1 LAKFEAIKN
10 GTNELKEIVYKEIIE
25 YNIDLEQI
33 EITKIAF
40 GIILINHSRGKMA
53 NKQNIVIHFEVQQLV
68 TY

>member
-10 GTNELKEIVYKEIIE
+10 GTNELKEIVYKEVIE

-53 NKQNIVIHFEVQQLV
+53 NK
-68 TY
+68 

>member
-10 GTNELKEIVYKEIIE
+10 GTNELKEIVYEEIIE

-33 EITKIAF
+33 EITKIVF
-40 GIILINHSRGKMA
+40 GIILIN
-53 NKQNIVIHFEVQQLV
+53 KQNIVVHFQVQQLV

>member
-10 GTNELKEIVYKEIIE
+10 GTNELKDIVYEEIIE

-33 EITKIAF
+33 EITKIVF

-53 NKQNIVIHFEVQQLV
+53 NKQKIVVHFQVQQLV